1 MSWISVYIHSDLQ
14 PVYVAKSRD
23 AGKNATMELVL
34 SVQRPVQKKSEH
46 ILKAGDKNLTG
57 LK

>member
-34 SVQRPVQKKSEH
+34 SVQRPV
-46 ILKAGDKNLTG
+46 
-57 LK
+57 